1 VKVGDLVMKVSGNY
15 DLGVIG
21 IVIFVDQNDAGNVIA
36 KVWDGKKE
44 KSYFGDYL
52 KVISERKE
60 E

>member
-1 VKVGDLVMKVSGNY
+1 VKVGDLVMKVSGDY
-15 DLGVIG
+15 DLCVIG
-21 IVIFVDQNDAGNVIA
+21 IIIFVDQNDAGNVIA

>member
-1 VKVGDLVMKVSGNY
+1 MIKFY
-15 DLGVIG
+15 LGVIG
-21 IVIFVDQNDAGNVIA
+21 IIIFVDQNDAGNVIA

>member
-1 VKVGDLVMKVSGNY
+1 MKVGDLVMKVSGNY
-15 DLGVIG
+15 DVGAIG
-21 IVIFVDQNDAGNVIA
+21 IITFVDQNDAGNVIA

>member
-1 VKVGDLVMKVSGNY
+1 MKVGDLVMKVSGNY
-15 DLGVIG
+15 DVRAIG
-21 IVIFVDQNDAGNVIA
+21 IVTFVDQNDAGNFIA